1 MNLRDV
7 FTAEAIAAN
16 WTETASN
23 SIPYYGAGLFPARK
37 KAGLDLKWIRGNKGL
52 PVSLAP
58 SAFDAKSTFRDRIGV
73 SISKTQMA
81 FFRESMLI
89 TEEDEQEDLDKIV
102 KKVTELRIFKD
113 DAGKTNL
120 SLQDVNGELLIVSQF
135 TLLADCK
142 KGRRPSFVKA
152 GNPQKAEEM
161 YEEFIRVCKEK
172 VPKVEHGVFGADM
185 KVELLND
192 GPFTIVLDSKEL

>member
-1 MNLRDV
+1 MVLFLFSFV
-7 FTAEAIAAN
+7 F
-16 WTETASN
+16 SN
-23 SIPYYGAGLFPARK
+23 ELNSKMCYSWSEFDKGWIK
-37 KAGLDLKWIRGNKGL
+37 VMKAVLQVVSHATVRVEGEVTGQIDKGL
-52 PVSLAP
+52 LVFL
-58 SAFDAKSTFRDRIGV
+58 GV
-73 SISKTQMA
+73 A
-81 FFRESMLI
+81 
-89 TEEDEQEDLDKIV
+89 EEDEQTDVDKIV

-120 SLQDVNGELLIVSQF
+120 SLQDVGGGLLVVSQF

-142 KGRRPSFVKA
+142 KGERERRGRRGCPA

-172 VPKVEHGVFGADM
+172 VSKVEHGVFGANM